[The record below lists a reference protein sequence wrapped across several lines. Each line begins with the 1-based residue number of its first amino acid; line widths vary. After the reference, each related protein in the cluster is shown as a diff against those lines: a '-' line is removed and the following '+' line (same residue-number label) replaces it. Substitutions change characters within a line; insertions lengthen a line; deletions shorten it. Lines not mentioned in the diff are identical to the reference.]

1 MEMITYQVA
10 NNKLK
15 NNSSMH
21 MRQMLIEVLL
31 HILPPIF
38 WMCECL
44 HHGSWTCRSCHG
56 GHRGLHPTF
65 NIFDFLS
72 CMGLLSFENMLAR
85 KENNNMVY
93 GSNGPMH
100 AYIMKT

>member
-1 MEMITYQVA
+1 MIKYDKMEMITYQVA

-38 WMCECL
+38 
-44 HHGSWTCRSCHG
+44 
-56 GHRGLHPTF
+56 
-65 NIFDFLS
+65 
-72 CMGLLSFENMLAR
+72 
-85 KENNNMVY
+85 
-93 GSNGPMH
+93 
-100 AYIMKT
+100 